1 MPERARPERRHASPE
16 PRFLALGR
24 DPQVDVILQPV
35 VGVLVPAAEVAVRVL
50 RGLET
55 PRVDVL
61 QPVPEYFSRPGIE
74 AVVAH
79 SG

>member
-1 MPERARPERRHASPE
+1 MPECTRPKRRHASPE

-24 DPQVDVILQPV
+24 HPQVNVILQPV
-35 VGVLVPAAEVAVRVL
+35 VGVLIPAAQVAVRVL
-50 RGLET
+50 RGLEI

-61 QPVPEYFSRPGIE
+61 QPVPEYFSRSGIE
-74 AVVAH
+74 TVVAH

>member
-1 MPERARPERRHASPE
+1 MPERARPECRHASPE

-35 VGVLVPAAEVAVRVL
+35 VGVLVPAAQVAVRVL